1 MSKVSKEHKA
11 IKRSPKTKRQV
22 VVGKQKYINQQTG
35 EVQEFT
41 VIEKN
46 ITADYNFHKIWLQD
60 LLNIL
65 NSFGNKKIKIL
76 TYLLQ
81 KMRTEDNTVTVTYN
95 EITKK
100 LNVSKPTITVTM
112 RELMDANV
120 IKKIAPATYQFNPD
134 LIVKGSGAKRQ
145 ALLIKY
151 NFVDEHEGETIE
163 ADSYVPIEDL
173 SKKFSKE

>member
-1 MSKVSKEHKA
+1 MV
-11 IKRSPKTKRQV
+11 KTKKQV
-22 VVGKQKYINQQTG
+22 VVGKQKYINPNTG

-46 ITADYNFHKIWLQD
+46 VTRDYNFHKIWLQD

-81 KMRTEDNTVTVTYN
+81 KMRNEDNTVTVTYN

-100 LNVSKPTITVTM
+100 LGISKPTISATM
-112 RELMDANV
+112 RELIEANV

-134 LIVKGSGAKRQ
+134 LIAKGSGAKRQ

-151 NFVDEHEGETIE
+151 NFIEEHEGETIE
-163 ADSYVPIEDL
+163 ADSYVPLEDL
-173 SKKFSKE
+173 SKKFADKKEK